1 MKLGCDNAY
10 HFLHDLKIVAERIWI
25 GNTGTAFGKEP
36 ALVLM
41 PGISRQKENGD
52 NTGSPENIPRHAFG
66 R

>member
-1 MKLGCDNAY
+1 M
-10 HFLHDLKIVAERIWI
+10 AERIWI

-52 NTGSPENIPRHAFG
+52 NIGSPENIPRHAFG